1 LLLGPVLEPHVLP
14 PFLLAIAGAALVGG
28 LGPGLFAAVLSAVG
42 VNYWFFP
49 PPDRL
54 GFASQADLVAQL
66 VFWSVALLVAALCAW
81 SRAWR
86 LRAQNEAEALN
97 SEKQVT
103 RAEVVALESA
113 LAARGEPEPAEA
125 GRGETAPAP
134 RSREIDRTSSAER
147 TALVADDDVENRQLA
162 CHALESA
169 GFRWLSACDG
179 IEALE
184 LIDRYDFPVEI
195 AVIEVLLPDMRGESL
210 AERLIGRHAGLAV
223 LYTST
228 VPHEELIRRG
238 LLRAHEPLLGKPF
251 TADQLMSAVR
261 GLGRSE
267 MDLEPSGALAV
278 SGGER

>member
-1 LLLGPVLEPHVLP
+1 MAEPSSGRALGWVLAILGPAGAAGLGLLLGPVLEPHVLP
-14 PFLLAIAGAALVGG
+14 PFLLAIAGAALAGG

-54 GFASQADLVAQL
+54 GFVSQPDLVAQL
-66 VFWSVALLVAALCAW
+66 VFWSVALLVATLCAW

-86 LRAQNEAEALN
+86 LRAENEAEALS
-97 SEKQVT
+97 SEKQVA
-103 RAEVVALESA
+103 RAEVAALESA
-113 LAARGEPEPAEA
+113 LMAARGEPGPAE
-125 GRGETAPAP
+125 GGEGETAGGP
-134 RSREIDRTSSAER
+134 RPRAIDLTTSGER

-195 AVIEVLLPDMRGESL
+195 AVIEVLLPDMRAS
-210 AERLIGRHAGLAV
+210 
-223 LYTST
+223 
-228 VPHEELIRRG
+228 
-238 LLRAHEPLLGKPF
+238 
-251 TADQLMSAVR
+251 
-261 GLGRSE
+261 RS
-267 MDLEPSGALAV
+267 PSGS
-278 SGGER
+278 SGGTRASRCCIPPPFPTRSWCAGACSGRTSRSWASHSPRSS